1 MTLTLHHVQRCH
13 MEHDAQSESPAKH
26 QLRKQKEGEG
36 QLFRTQPPKKEGKSG
51 SSSFPARTIKTK
63 TLHKIFITC
72 FLINMKLCILF
83 FLPFFFQNIKS
94 V

>member
-13 MEHDAQSESPAKH
+13 MEHDAQSGSPAKR
-26 QLRKQKEGEG
+26 QMRKQKEEEG
-36 QLFRTQPPKKEGKSG
+36 QLFRTKPRKKEGKGG
-51 SSSFPARTIKTK
+51 SSAFPARTIKTQ
-63 TLHKIFITC
+63 TLRKIFITY
-72 FLINMKLCILF
+72 FLINIDLCILF